1 VHLPWLNLRVR
12 VSFSGLGVNTDR
24 QVYEGTMQAVQASG
38 SPLDATL
45 ANQPGGA
52 GEWLSQDRL
61 RQVHEYASD
70 AARLVSSLRGQPVE
84 LPIGFD
90 RVIEGQQIT
99 VGIVGMVFSPRGAYL
114 NAAIVFPLPWLGPGQ
129 HLGIGAREICFSPN
143 GLGRTVELY
152 LARDLGYRASDA
164 SWAINLKAPQE
175 ARGGMPPDSGTY
187 VRFGCAGFEFLRVA
201 LEVEFPRSWMV
212 PVPDDGSSPVR
223 LRFTTTVRST
233 GDFIATA
240 RMNRFSPAG
249 APGFEMQCDNVVL
262 DFSDRDNPEGI
273 QFPDGYGGERSSRWQ
288 GFYLGTLR
296 VQLPEQLRTFSG
308 GPPQISLRHMIIDRS
323 GVNFRALATSVI
335 SYPDGNFGGWGASI
349 DTIELAVVNSSLQS
363 GRMGGRF
370 KLPVSDSAIRY
381 SAILRDSSGRIRFEF
396 TLQPS
401 GTINLPLWVASL
413 DIEPTSWVR
422 LEAGSGTRFV
432 ARARLDGTINFGGT
446 REIPLRMG
454 GIRIQGFQIQTHEPP
469 YVQVQSIS
477 FASPPHAL
485 FAPPEPPDGPSGG
498 GGRSAGGFPITIGG
512 FEMVSGDRRQGP
524 GVGIRFTL
532 SVNLHAN
539 TISGGT
545 ALSIWGVLQTSS
557 SGPPSFVLDGIDLDS
572 IGLQADLG
580 VVEIAGSV
588 RIYSNHAT
596 YGNGFRGA
604 VTANFVRMVEIGA
617 TVQFGTVRN
626 IRYWYVDARA
636 IVGSG
641 IPIFSGVA
649 LYGFGG
655 GAWYNMRRDGRPD
668 PVLPRSTDAQTSS
681 AGNERVGAT
690 NSGVR
695 YVPAA
700 NGWGFFALVT
710 FGTHP
715 KPDILNGDLTLTVSF
730 NGGGGISAIELR
742 GNAVMLAGL
751 LDRRSARITASAEI
765 GYNFENRTF
774 YGDFRVDARL
784 EAVEATGRLVLHFSP
799 DVWYIKIG
807 NPEPWGERVQISVLN
822 NLITLQAYLMVGTR
836 LPSMPPLPPEVTELT
851 GPIPAPVRPAEL
863 GRGDGFAFGAEARF
877 APPELRFLIFYAS
890 IRFLVGFDVALLNY
904 GATAQCSDGRRM
916 GANGWYATG
925 QMYARLDASVG
936 LFVDLW
942 FVQGKFEILGLTVGA
957 ALQAGLPN
965 PTWIAGA
972 VAGSYSILGGLI
984 SGYCNFRFTL
994 GERCT
999 PPLASALAAVEMI
1012 SDIAPENGATDVS
1025 LFAEPTAFFN
1035 IEPDRPFALEE
1046 MQEDGSAV
1054 IKIFRIRVG
1063 RFTLAKQ
1070 VGTSWRSVP
1079 VSRRS
1084 SRVGDAPTVVI
1095 TPNDGFLEQ
1104 RTRYRAEV
1112 MAFGQEYS
1120 DYARLAEAI
1129 LRHGAAR
1136 TDEERQRIAREVATN
1151 ERYWRDVYNAGRR
1164 IEQTVTTEFVTEAL
1178 PDTLRD
1184 VDILVAYPR
1193 DRQRFFLTGEC
1204 RNGFIQLRANRQDLF
1219 NRSRSGDTLFLYRVR
1234 FVDIARNE
1242 QIEVPLTYRA
1252 TYRPTAMGE
1261 SPCTG
1266 SGCSNRAGIIEF
1278 TIPSTLRPE
1287 AIYAV
1292 QVLRRDSV
1300 IRRTSTL
1307 GTERISDVGRRQFE
1321 GSAGMTSTRIQTT
1334 VSARIQTTVFNLYG
1348 STLQVWR
1355 STRPS
1360 GFDVARRIAS
1370 NEKLLTVYF
1379 FRTSRYA
1386 TLEQKLA
1393 EVTTAWTDS
1402 VNALFVV
1409 GLGPVLNSPE
1419 GFDEHDVNEYT
1430 VSKPGLSNPRIEQS
1444 YKFPPLIRF
1453 NAWGR
1458 SDRWHTFWVNPRVYD
1473 EMTWL
1478 CDLTRCPSTSDLQS
1492 SRWHITRVMR
1502 RGEPMFSVL
1511 SGAKSPLSDHEIGSA
1526 TGDPLWLGLVRY
1538 ARHSIGTFQA
1548 VPGATGG
1555 GSGTPGMMPPVS
1567 GMRVRPPNAIT
1578 CSYIQPTFVLL
1589 DHDNLRNAATRA
1601 LEWCRSGGDVGYDPA
1616 TCDRLRAIARR
1627 TFVFPYRGEYTITA
1641 SYLYCQDPDRPRS
1654 HQFRFRY

>member
-572 IGLQADLG
+572 IGLQAYLG

-1502 RGEPMFSVL
+1502 RGEPMFSVI

-1526 TGDPLWLGLVRY
+1526 TGDPMWLGLVRF
-1538 ARHSIGTFQA
+1538 ARLSIGTFQA

-1555 GSGTPGMMPPVS
+1555 SGIPGTMPPVS
-1567 GMRVRPPNAIT
+1567 GMGVRTQNAIT

-1589 DHDNLRNAATRA
+1589 DFSNLRSAATQELR
-1601 LEWCRSGGDVGYDPA
+1601 WCGSGGDIGYDPA